1 MSCLLLP
8 FRALGVMDLLLP
20 IPGGG
25 LLPLGNTIVPL
36 GVGLGGDLLQG
47 GVHHLRGCGQLLRA
61 LVAGLEGLA
70 AELHFTG

>member
-8 FRALGVMDLLLP
+8 FRALGVMNLLLFFS
-20 IPGGG
+20 GGC
-25 LLPLGNTIVPL
+25 LLPVGNTVVPL
-36 GVGLGGDLLQG
+36 GVSLGSGLLQG
-47 GVHHLRGCGQLLRA
+47 GVHHLRGYGQLLCA

>member
-8 FRALGVMDLLLP
+8 FRAHGVMDLLLFFQGMP
-20 IPGGG
+20 N
-25 LLPLGNTIVPL
+25 PLGGQRWPPGVRL
-36 GVGLGGDLLQG
+36 GSGLLQG

>member
-8 FRALGVMDLLLP
+8 FRELGVMDLLLLLS
-20 IPGGG
+20 GGR
-25 LLPLGNTIVPL
+25 LLPLGNAVVPL

-47 GVHHLRGCGQLLRA
+47 GVHHLRGCGQLLCA